1 MMKAI
6 VTGHSRGLGASIA
19 AELLARNIPVLGLSR
34 RSNIELEQ
42 GFPALLEQVGLDLS
56 DSSAVALWLAGD
68 TLRQF
73 LSGCESVLLINNAA
87 SLKPV
92 GPIAS
97 QDLLAIARTVSL
109 NVATPMMLA
118 SAVAAASP
126 NAG

>member
-42 GFPALLEQVGLDLS
+42 EFPALLEQVGLDLS

-73 LSGCESVLLINNAA
+73 LSGCESVLLINNAR
-87 SLKPV
+87 SEEHTSELQ
-92 GPIAS
+92 S
-97 QDLLAIARTVSL
+97 HSDLVCRLL
-109 NVATPMMLA
+109 LE
-118 SAVAAASP
+118 
-126 NAG
+126 